1 MNTVKRVP
9 PQLAIVLLD
18 VCVERLGR
26 GRKGNAGVGKGRGAG
41 VSSQRGTGLVQWV
54 KSVLVVHGGSLMSVR
69 FLSHLILI
77 LLEAD

>member
-26 GRKGNAGVGKGRGAG
+26 GRKGNAGNGKGRGAG

-69 FLSHLILI
+69 FLSHLN